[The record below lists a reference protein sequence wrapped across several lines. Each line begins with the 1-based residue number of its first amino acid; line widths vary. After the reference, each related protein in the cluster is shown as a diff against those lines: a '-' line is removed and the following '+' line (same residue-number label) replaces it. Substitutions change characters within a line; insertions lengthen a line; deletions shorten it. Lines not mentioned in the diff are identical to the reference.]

1 MRQIA
6 NSFLPFTLLL
16 IGIVI
21 AVVYSEHMAAE
32 KSRAYNTKEIN
43 LIMGKQ
49 SHELDK
55 LLGEAAYSEVIHRDN
70 MVVARQG

>member
-32 KSRAYNTKEIN
+32 KSRAYNTKEIKAT
-43 LIMGKQ
+43 GFSDAQ
-49 SHELDK
+49 F
-55 LLGEAAYSEVIHRDN
+55 
-70 MVVARQG
+70 VASNPEDIP